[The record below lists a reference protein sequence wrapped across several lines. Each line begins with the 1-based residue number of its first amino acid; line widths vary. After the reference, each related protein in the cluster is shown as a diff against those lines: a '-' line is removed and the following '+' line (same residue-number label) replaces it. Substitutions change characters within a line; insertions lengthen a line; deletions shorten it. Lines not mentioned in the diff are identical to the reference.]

1 MIPRQDTNSNSLHK
15 VVCLIILILIV
26 SASGGLGLVYLR
38 QQISI
43 TATRLQVLE
52 QELGVL
58 DRNTRNLDARIG
70 ELHNPNNLLRHS
82 TVLGLNI
89 TLPSEDQII
98 RFSIDERNVISPISK
113 SETLKVPGKF
123 ASLTP

>member
-52 QELGVL
+52 QELSVL
-58 DRNTRNLDARIG
+58 DRNTRNLLRTRKI
-70 ELHNPNNLLRHS
+70 LHKQSNVERLYLPRKKGGRGL
-82 TVLGLNI
+82 LNI
-89 TLPSEDQII
+89 TQLYKKCII
-98 RFSIDERNVISPISK
+98 NTYHYIDLVNN
-113 SETLKVPGKF
+113 
-123 ASLTP
+123 